1 MLPEAWRSRA
11 CVVYDIS
18 TPETWFA
25 PAELAIV
32 AAFKSEKRRHERML
46 SRIAE
51 KTLRKRG
58 AQGEYVSFSHSG
70 GYGAAAIGE
79 HPIGVDVE
87 VIREI
92 APRAAHLFLSAGE
105 EAEAQRCTIANALL
119 HFWSAKEAAWKQLGG
134 ALPTL
139 KRVPLRLLDAADF
152 GLTFDVVETRR
163 IDGVIVALT
172 RPTS

>member
-1 MLPEAWRSRA
+1 MLPDAWRSRA
-11 CVVYDIS
+11 CVVYDIG
-18 TPETWFA
+18 TPETWFT
-25 PAELAIV
+25 PAELAIIHL
-32 AAFKSEKRRHERML
+32 FKSEKRRRERML

-58 AQGEYVSFSHSG
+58 ARGQYVSYSHSG
-70 GYGAAAIGE
+70 AYGAAGIGE

-87 VIREI
+87 VVREI
-92 APRAAHLFLSAGE
+92 APRAAHLFLTERE
-105 EAEAQRCTIANALL
+105 EADAQRCPIANALL

-134 ALPTL
+134 SLPTL
-139 KRVPLRLLDAADF
+139 RRVPLRLLDTGED

-163 IDGVIVALT
+163 IDDVIVALT